1 MKQKTSTEGLLIPAV
16 VAQYDTKK
24 KGKKKKWNIS
34 YFGFQSAAISY
45 PVKSKALPK
54 VQFLVK
60 QSQGVAFP
68 SSEWKCLICCSLTF
82 CLKQHTVV

>member
-1 MKQKTSTEGLLIPAV
+1 MKQKTSTEGLLIPAA
-16 VAQYDTKK
+16 VAQCDTKK
-24 KGKKKKWNIS
+24 RGEKKWNIS

-60 QSQGVAFP
+60 QSQGVASP